1 MFQHFLV
8 PLDGSQLAETIL
20 PVARVL
26 AQVCDA
32 RVTFLHVVE
41 PAAPATIHGQA
52 HLMTTAQAETY
63 LQTRATELAQQGIHA
78 DWHVDRAEGGDVV
91 QAIFAHGLELEADLI
106 LLADHGASGLKSRL
120 LGSIPQQVLQRGEI
134 PVLLVRTAWLAQR
147 AFECRTIL
155 VPLDSSVR
163 YETALHAAQE
173 LAEKSGARLE
183 LIVVVPTTDTL
194 SPEKSATGTI
204 LPSST
209 RAVLDLA
216 ASGAQQYLD
225 ATVNALRLHKLDAHG
240 QVARGDV
247 VTRIMEASA
256 AVRADMI
263 IMATHGR
270 AGLDAFWSG
279 SIAPRV
285 VNRAAVPVMLLR
297 VKDDMP
303 TAG

>member
-1 MFQHFLV
+1 MFQHFLA

-26 AQVCDA
+26 AQVCAA
-32 RVTFLHVVE
+32 RVTLLHVVE

-52 HLMTTAQAETY
+52 HLMDAVQAEEY
-63 LQTRATELAQQGIHA
+63 LQARATELSQHGISA
-78 DWHVDRAEGGDVV
+78 DWHVDRAKGGDVV

-106 LLADHGASGLKSRL
+106 LLADHGASGLKGRL

-134 PVLLVRTAWLAQR
+134 PVLLVRTAGLAQH

-155 VPLDSSVR
+155 VPLDSSTR

-173 LAEKSGARLE
+173 LAGMSGARLE
-183 LIVVVPTTDTL
+183 LILVVPTLDTL
-194 SPEKSATGTI
+194 SPRNSATGTI

-225 ATVNALRLHKLDAHG
+225 AAVKALRVHDID
-240 QVARGDV
+240 ARGRTDGRV
-247 VTRIMEASA
+247 WMRS
-256 AVRADMI
+256 
-263 IMATHGR
+263 GR
-270 AGLDAFWSG
+270 AAS
-279 SIAPRV
+279 R
-285 VNRAAVPVMLLR
+285 PVW
-297 VKDDMP
+297 
-303 TAG
+303 